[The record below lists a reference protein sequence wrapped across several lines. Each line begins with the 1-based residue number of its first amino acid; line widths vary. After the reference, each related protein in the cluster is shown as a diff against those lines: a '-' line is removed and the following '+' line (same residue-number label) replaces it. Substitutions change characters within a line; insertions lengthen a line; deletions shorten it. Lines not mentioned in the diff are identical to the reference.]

1 MTFKILQTLTR
12 SALFIDLTYRP
23 SYSSFYFQ
31 KICDSFSKEPGK
43 PDAAEWLS
51 HYGPKPLSRIS
62 SLASESGF
70 QFELNDIIAMQMLC
84 GYESVIKGIGKSE
97 FCRKG
102 LFKMDEF
109 KDFGYWN
116 DLIYNKMVGYQSKVS
131 PFLGFP
137 WLNTSLHNL
146 LSIGTPVHKVPKH
159 DDGDDG
165 LFYGILGKKDPDLP
179 DSDGPPN
186 STHTQKL
193 FAYFTVSSLEE
204 DFQSLGLKPSIR

>member
-1 MTFKILQTLTR
+1 MTLEILQT
-12 SALFIDLTYRP
+12 SQGLFSLLISHISD
-23 SYSSFYFQ
+23 SSSYFQ

-51 HYGPKPLSRIS
+51 HYGPKPLSRIQT
-62 SLASESGF
+62 LASESGF
-70 QFELNDIIAMQMLC
+70 QFQLNDVIAMQMLC
-84 GYESVIKGIGKSE
+84 GYESVIKGIGESE

-159 DDGDDG
+159 DDGDDDG
-165 LFYGILGKKDPDLP
+165 LFYGILGKKDPNLP

-193 FAYFTVSSLEE
+193 FAYFTVSS
-204 DFQSLGLKPSIR
+204 